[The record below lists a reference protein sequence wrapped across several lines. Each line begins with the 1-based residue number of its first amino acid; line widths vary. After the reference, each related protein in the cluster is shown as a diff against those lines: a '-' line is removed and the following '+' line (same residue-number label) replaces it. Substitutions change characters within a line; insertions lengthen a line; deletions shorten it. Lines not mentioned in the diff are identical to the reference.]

1 MTDIRSSCDVQSVKR
16 YLSEQLEEYEEQ
28 QLLAHLDE
36 CDACRLQIE
45 HEAAGEA
52 WWTEAS
58 DYLTPDEIDREIQ
71 ATHSGDSQATEANAI
86 HRGSIA
92 GVIDQLSP
100 TDDPH
105 MMGRF
110 GGYEIVGVVGCGG
123 MGVVLKGHE
132 AALNRFVA
140 IKILAPHLATSGAA
154 RNRFSREGQSAA
166 SVVHPNVVSIHR
178 VSEDN
183 GFPFLVMP
191 YVAGE
196 SLQKRIDNQGAL
208 SVANIVR
215 IGLQVCRGLA
225 AAHAQGLVHRDV
237 KPGNIL
243 LEKNVDR
250 VILTD
255 FGLARAADDAS
266 MTKSGVLAGTPQ
278 YMSPEQARGERL
290 DQRSDLFSLG
300 SVFYT
305 LCTGRPPFRSET
317 SYGILRKITDNKP
330 RPIREINPDIPIWL
344 VRLINKLHE
353 KSPEKRFDTAAEIAD
368 LLEQCLAHL
377 QQPDVQ
383 PLPEELRSPARSYL
397 KVSAVAG
404 VLCLSVIVMFFL
416 FGSDQNSTLP
426 IDLQTSAG
434 SPVLAKPNIENE
446 HSDSAPPEQVEQAT
460 TGLFK
465 SAAGQA
471 TPEFVANS
479 NREESLPRRTINL
492 PTSSPRQGV
501 GPRPYPASSL
511 TGTSIMSDG
520 EWENLNDLFGK
531 VQQLDSEL
539 EELDKRL
546 DNETTNLGNTSKKGS
561 Q

>member
-1 MTDIRSSCDVQSVKR
+1 MTDIRSSCNAHSVTR
-16 YLSEQLEEYEEQ
+16 FLNEQLEENEEQ
-28 QLLAHLDE
+28 QLLSHLDE
-36 CDACRLQIE
+36 CDACREQIE
-45 HEAAGEA
+45 LAAA
-52 WWTEAS
+52 DDQWWQETS
-58 DYLTPDEIDREIQ
+58 DFLTADEIDKEIQ
-71 ATHSGDSQATEANAI
+71 ATKVGDSHSTEENSEEKSI
-86 HRGSIA
+86 HRGSIG

-132 AALNRFVA
+132 AALNRYVA

-178 VSEDN
+178 VSEDK
-183 GFPFLVMP
+183 GLPFLVMP

-208 SVANIVR
+208 SVSAIVR

-237 KPGNIL
+237 KPANIL
-243 LEKNVDR
+243 LEKDVDR
-250 VILTD
+250 IVLTD

-317 SYGILRKITDNKP
+317 SYGILRKITDNSP
-330 RPIREINPDIPIWL
+330 RPIREINPDIPNWL

-383 PLPEELRSPARSYL
+383 ALPEELQSL
-397 KVSAVAG
+397 KKFSAKRMLISGAVT
-404 VLCLSVIVMFFL
+404 VSVIAASIMFL
-416 FGSDQNSTLP
+416 PETPRLQTETETTQSKHSPESDESEKIESTLASESESTP
-426 IDLQTSAG
+426 
-434 SPVLAKPNIENE
+434 PF
-446 HSDSAPPEQVEQAT
+446 SDSEWNELNNV
-460 TGLFK
+460 F
-465 SAAGQA
+465 
-471 TPEFVANS
+471 
-479 NREESLPRRTINL
+479 
-492 PTSSPRQGV
+492 
-501 GPRPYPASSL
+501 
-511 TGTSIMSDG
+511 SD
-520 EWENLNDLFGK
+520 
-531 VQQLDSEL
+531 VQQLHEEVQVLDQTLDRESESFQL
-539 EELDKRL
+539 
-546 DNETTNLGNTSKKGS
+546 NLPNSNK
-561 Q
+561 